1 MKNQSGENIINTIAD
16 EKTSLINQSEKTII
30 DIMEDEE
37 TPLINESDKIIID
50 IVTDEETVNT
60 EYYEERA
67 NWKSKSL
74 FEKIIFVMLAIPVY
88 CFIDI
93 IPYILKFAFIDLP
106 ILIFNI
112 IYKIFNFMFIT
123 IIKFYYK
130 LCLICTIIFIKIPKW
145 FYNNII
151 VPCYQKICLICG
163 IIFVKV
169 PKWVYNNIIVPCYRK
184 ICSICRMIFI
194 QVPKWFYNNI
204 IVPCYCKLC
213 LICRKIFIEFPKW
226 FYNNVIVKS
235 INYIHNGI
243 LQAIKYIIKPVCK
256 FIYEYFLY
264 PVYKFIKN
272 TLIITWT
279 GIKYI
284 ASYIKVGS
292 IYIKNII
299 SQSLHTIRINIIIL
313 IRNIKTILSQTLN
326 SAKITINSIMTNI
339 KIILS
344 QTINTFR
351 TNIKFAITSIRTN
364 IKESLRSLR

>member
-16 EKTSLINQSEKTII
+16 EKTRLINQSDENQSLINQSEKTII

-37 TPLINESDKIIID
+37 TQLINESDKIIID

-123 IIKFYYK
+123 IIQFYHKLCSICTIIFIQIPKWFYNNVIVPFYYK

-151 VPCYQKICLICG
+151 VPCYQKICLIC
-163 IIFVKV
+163 
-169 PKWVYNNIIVPCYRK
+169 
-184 ICSICRMIFI
+184 
-194 QVPKWFYNNI
+194 
-204 IVPCYCKLC
+204 
-213 LICRKIFIEFPKW
+213 RKIFIEFPKW

-243 LQAIKYIIKPVCK
+243 
-256 FIYEYFLY
+256 FIY
-264 PVYKFIKN
+264 KFTYWFN
-272 TLIITWT
+272 
-279 GIKYI
+279 
-284 ASYIKVGS
+284 
-292 IYIKNII
+292 
-299 SQSLHTIRINIIIL
+299 
-313 IRNIKTILSQTLN
+313 
-326 SAKITINSIMTNI
+326 
-339 KIILS
+339 
-344 QTINTFR
+344 
-351 TNIKFAITSIRTN
+351 
-364 IKESLRSLR
+364 